1 MAPSTR
7 LMASQ
12 NVNTRGRHKESKK
25 CLDYAFNGTAASW
38 SFMKIRFISAR
49 KKGTENEAPGGKI
62 IVLIFLYSD
71 FFSSEILFYII

>member
-38 SFMKIRFISAR
+38 TFMKIRLISAR
-49 KKGTENEAPGGKI
+49 KKNTENEAPGGKI
-62 IVLIFLYSD
+62 IVLIFLYTD
-71 FFSSEILFYII
+71 FFSLWDLIL